1 MAQFLRALNK
11 RGLSLSDHVKSPFA
25 FNCDQL
31 LSQVEWL
38 PPALAAT
45 RGWAESGKQKQGHP
59 VLGKDMVHF
68 CGSLLLPW
76 LLMQDKR
83 ELRKERGHTAGWGC
97 SPKRPGFQQ
106 QSVLELKVFERVR
119 LSDHS
124 QQSIPSQKESHST
137 LPAHCNFYS
146 ANAGGKEN
154 MEKFITEESRLCKE
168 CVPCELSRKQETQE
182 GSCVSN

>member
-1 MAQFLRALNK
+1 MAPPSSGGHQRLGREWETEA
-11 RGLSLSDHVKSPFA
+11 RSPGSWERHGSL
-25 FNCDQL
+25 L
-31 LSQVEWL
+31 WL
-38 PPALAAT
+38 PALALTSDARQEGT
-45 RGWAESGKQKQGHP
+45 E
-59 VLGKDMVHF
+59 
-68 CGSLLLPW
+68 
-76 LLMQDKR
+76 KR
-83 ELRKERGHTAGWGC
+83 TWPHCWVGLFTKEA
-97 SPKRPGFQQ
+97 GFQQ
-106 QSVLELKVFERVR
+106 RSVLELKVFERVR